1 VKGLSK
7 RQGEKLH
14 VLYNAVFLVLR
25 KRPLSS
31 SAWPFSRT
39 IEQNVCDSSL
49 VQTKHEN
56 SQRRKNNVSTSVLRE
71 NEGFSSVVVIPVDVA
86 NKQII
91 PMFLIKP
98 IVQIAKDCFIK
109 NNYGDLYQ
117 RLSFF
122 IMTRLMKHN
131 HFLRYNKKISYD

>member
-1 VKGLSK
+1 MKGLSK

-14 VLYNAVFLVLR
+14 VLFNAVFLLLR

-31 SAWPFSRT
+31 SAFFWPFSRT

-98 IVQIAKDCFIK
+98 IVQIAKDCFLK
-109 NNYGDLYQ
+109 NNYGDLNQ
-117 RLSFF
+117 HLSFF
-122 IMTRLMKHN
+122 IVTRLMKHD
-131 HFLRYNKKISYD
+131 HFFKIQ

>member
-14 VLYNAVFLVLR
+14 VLYNAVFLVLS

-39 IEQNVCDSSL
+39 IEQNVCDSSFKQNMKTHEEEKTTFQRL
-49 VQTKHEN
+49 FYGKTK
-56 SQRRKNNVSTSVLRE
+56 SFLRMLL
-71 NEGFSSVVVIPVDVA
+71 FFVDVA

>member
-1 VKGLSK
+1 MKGLSK

-14 VLYNAVFLVLR
+14 VLYNAVFLLLR

-31 SAWPFSRT
+31 SARPFSRT

-71 NEGFSSVVVIPVDVA
+71 NEEFSSVVVILVDVA

-98 IVQIAKDCFIK
+98 IAQIAKDCFLK
-109 NNYGDLYQ
+109 NNYGDLNQ
-117 RLSFF
+117 HLSFF
-122 IMTRLMKHN
+122 IVTRLMKHY
-131 HFLRYNKKISYD
+131 HFFKIQ

>member
-1 VKGLSK
+1 MKGLSK

-14 VLYNAVFLVLR
+14 VLYNAVFLLLR

-71 NEGFSSVVVIPVDVA
+71 NEEFSSVVVILVDVA

-109 NNYGDLYQ
+109 NNYGILNQ
-117 RLSFF
+117 HLSFF
-122 IMTRLMKHN
+122 IVTRLMKHY
-131 HFLRYNKKISYD
+131 HFFKIQ